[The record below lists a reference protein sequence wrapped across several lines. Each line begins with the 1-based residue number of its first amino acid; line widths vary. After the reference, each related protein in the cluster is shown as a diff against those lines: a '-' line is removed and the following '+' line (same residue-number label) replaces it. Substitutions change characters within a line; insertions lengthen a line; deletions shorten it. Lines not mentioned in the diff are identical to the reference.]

1 MLWSDDLFT
10 DPVEL
15 LLEIAKEILYSG
27 IILKHSN
34 ILKILNHNL
43 LFWKIPMNVLE
54 IKIDKG
60 GIFLFGKI
68 NSICLQGLN
77 GLRISIE
84 ADVSNGL
91 PGYNFVGY
99 LASEVKESQDRV
111 RTAIRN
117 LGLSLPPK
125 KVTINLSPADV
136 RKEGTAFD
144 LGIAVAIL
152 VAHGLL
158 RAEVTEQAVFIGEL
172 GLDGR
177 IKEIPGAL
185 ALTSWAKQF
194 GFSRI
199 YLPKENLR
207 EASVITGIGL
217 VGVSSLSEVVEMLRG
232 EKVIEELERG
242 ENMEAQLGLNHYDVD
257 FSDVN
262 GQTVLRRAAEV
273 AAAGMHNLLM
283 IGPAGSG
290 KTMVAKRMPTILP
303 RLALDECIEI
313 SKIYSVSHLLS
324 EKQPLIINRPFRSPH
339 HSISPQALAG
349 GGSRPKPGEVS
360 LATGGI
366 LFLDELPELSTAAIE
381 LLREPL
387 EERKIS
393 IARVYGTVCY
403 PANMQLVAAMNPCRC
418 GFYPDLNRCTCT
430 SGQIKRYLSK
440 ISRPL
445 LDRMDICVEASA
457 VTYDEIS
464 IRKENES
471 SAVIRARV
479 EKARNIQAE
488 RFAGLPIRCN
498 GEMSGKQVRTFCI
511 INNEESRFMKQVFEE
526 MGLSARMYDKIL
538 KVARTT
544 ADLDGRKDIEHQDL
558 CEAISY
564 VRVRDRYWKN

>member
-1 MLWSDDLFT
+1 M
-10 DPVEL
+10 
-15 LLEIAKEILYSG
+15 
-27 IILKHSN
+27 
-34 ILKILNHNL
+34 
-43 LFWKIPMNVLE
+43 
-54 IKIDKG
+54 
-60 GIFLFGKI
+60 
-68 NSICLQGLN
+68 QGLN

-91 PGYNFVGY
+91 PGYHFVGY

-152 VAHGLL
+152 MAHGLL
-158 RAEVTEQAVFIGEL
+158 QKEPAEQAVFIGEL

-177 IKEIPGAL
+177 VKEIPGVL
-185 ALTSWAKQF
+185 ALTSLAKQF

-199 YLPKENLR
+199 YLPKENLM
-207 EASVITGIGL
+207 EASVIKDIGL
-217 VGVSSLSEVVEMLRG
+217 IGVGSLSEVVCMLRG
-232 EKVIEELERG
+232 EQAIAERDDKEDHKV
-242 ENMEAQLGLNHYDVD
+242 QLGLNQYDVD
-257 FSDVN
+257 FSEVN
-262 GQTVLRRAAEV
+262 GQRVLRRAAEV
-273 AAAGMHNLLM
+273 SAAGMHNLLM

-303 RLALDECIEI
+303 RLSLDECIEI

-324 EKQPLIINRPFRSPH
+324 EKQPLIVKRPFRAPH

-360 LATGGI
+360 LASGGI
-366 LFLDELPELSTAAIE
+366 LFLDELPELPQASIE
-381 LLREPL
+381 ILREPL

-393 IARVYGTVCY
+393 ISRVYGTVCY

-418 GFYPDLNRCTCT
+418 GFYPDLERCTCT
-430 SGQIKRYLSK
+430 SGQIRRYLSK
-440 ISRPL
+440 ISKPL

-464 IRKENES
+464 VRGENET
-471 SAVIRARV
+471 SAQIRERV
-479 EKARNIQAE
+479 EKARVIQAE
-488 RFAGLPIRCN
+488 RFAGMSIRCN
-498 GEMSGKQVRTFCI
+498 GEMSGKQVQMFCN
-511 INNEESRFMKQVFEE
+511 INNEESRFMKHIFEE
-526 MGLSARMYDKIL
+526 MRLSARMYDKIL

-544 ADLDGRKDIEHQDL
+544 ADLDGRKEIEHQDL

-564 VRVRDRYWKN
+564 VRVRDKYWKN

>member
-1 MLWSDDLFT
+1 M
-10 DPVEL
+10 
-15 LLEIAKEILYSG
+15 
-27 IILKHSN
+27 
-34 ILKILNHNL
+34 
-43 LFWKIPMNVLE
+43 
-54 IKIDKG
+54 
-60 GIFLFGKI
+60 
-68 NSICLQGLN
+68 QGLN

-91 PGYNFVGY
+91 PGYHFGGY

-152 VAHGLL
+152 TAHGLL
-158 RAEVTEQAVFIGEL
+158 QTEYAERAVFIGEL

-177 IKEIPGAL
+177 VKEIPGVL
-185 ALTSWAKQF
+185 ALTSLAKQF

-199 YLPKENLR
+199 YLPKENLV
-207 EASVITGIGL
+207 EASVIRGIGL
-217 VGVSSLSEVVEMLRG
+217 VGVESLSEVVRMLRG
-232 EKVIEELERG
+232 EQAIAEWRDNENQKVE
-242 ENMEAQLGLNHYDVD
+242 LGLNQYDVD
-257 FSDVN
+257 FSEVN
-262 GQTVLRRAAEV
+262 GQRVLRRAAEV

-303 RLALDECIEI
+303 RLSLDECIEI

-324 EKQPLIINRPFRSPH
+324 EKQPLIVNRPFRAPH

-366 LFLDELPELSTAAIE
+366 LFLDELPELPQASIE
-381 LLREPL
+381 ILREPL

-393 IARVYGTVCY
+393 ISRVYGTVCY

-418 GFYPDLNRCTCT
+418 GFYPDFERCSCT
-430 SGQIKRYLSK
+430 TGQVRRYLSK
-440 ISRPL
+440 VSRPF
-445 LDRMDICVEASA
+445 LDRMDICVEASLI
-457 VTYDEIS
+457 TYDEIS
-464 IRKENES
+464 VQGENET
-471 SAVIRARV
+471 SAQIRERV
-479 EKARNIQAE
+479 EHARAIQAE
-488 RFAGLPIRCN
+488 RFAGMPIRCN
-498 GEMSGKQVRTFCI
+498 GEMSGKQVRIFCN
-511 INNEESRFMKQVFEE
+511 INNEESRFMKHIFEG

-544 ADLDGRKDIEHQDL
+544 ADLDGRKEIEHQDL

-564 VRVRDRYWKN
+564 VRVREKYWKN

>member
-1 MLWSDDLFT
+1 M
-10 DPVEL
+10 
-15 LLEIAKEILYSG
+15 
-27 IILKHSN
+27 
-34 ILKILNHNL
+34 
-43 LFWKIPMNVLE
+43 
-54 IKIDKG
+54 
-60 GIFLFGKI
+60 
-68 NSICLQGLN
+68 QGLN

-91 PGYNFVGY
+91 PGYHFVGY

-152 VAHGLL
+152 MAHGLL
-158 RAEVTEQAVFIGEL
+158 QKEPAEHAVFIGEL

-177 IKEIPGAL
+177 VKEIPGVL
-185 ALTSWAKQF
+185 ALTSLAKQF

-199 YLPKENLR
+199 YLPKENLM
-207 EASVITGIGL
+207 EASVIKGIGL
-217 VGVSSLSEVVEMLRG
+217 IGVGSLSEVVCMLRG
-232 EKVIEELERG
+232 EQAIAERDDK
-242 ENMEAQLGLNHYDVD
+242 EDHEVQLGLNQYDVD
-257 FSDVN
+257 FSEVN
-262 GQTVLRRAAEV
+262 GQRVLRRAAEV
-273 AAAGMHNLLM
+273 SAAGMHNLLM

-303 RLALDECIEI
+303 RLSLDECIEI

-324 EKQPLIINRPFRSPH
+324 EKQPLIVKRPFRAPH

-366 LFLDELPELSTAAIE
+366 LFLDELPELPQASIE
-381 LLREPL
+381 ILREPL

-393 IARVYGTVCY
+393 ISRVYGTVCY

-418 GFYPDLNRCTCT
+418 GFYPDLERCTCT
-430 SGQIKRYLSK
+430 SGQIRRYLSK
-440 ISRPL
+440 ISKPL

-464 IRKENES
+464 VRGENET
-471 SAVIRARV
+471 SAQIRERV
-479 EKARNIQAE
+479 EKARMIQAE
-488 RFAGLPIRCN
+488 RFAGMSIRCN
-498 GEMSGKQVRTFCI
+498 GEMSGKQVQMFCN
-511 INNEESRFMKQVFEE
+511 INNEESRFMKHIFEE
-526 MGLSARMYDKIL
+526 MRLSARMYDKIL

-544 ADLDGRKDIEHQDL
+544 ADLDGRKEIEHQDL

-564 VRVRDRYWKN
+564 VRVRDKYWKN